1 MKKNSQ
7 LQDLLKKYSAS
18 DKFDKNSFIA
28 EFYNLLLETKWAKEA
43 KETVRK
49 RQHSEYYLNECSNIE
64 DGDYKQEFA
73 LGVKLMTIIETC
85 LKLDHHSDDSSYFL
99 EFMLGVLDDESAGKS
114 ELIARYNNLMSTLQA
129 FQIKKHFKSQLYKTL
144 ERSKHLD
151 IVFNRKRNSTRLLE
165 QIVDDWEKA
174 ESKLTTHKHTSNM
187 NYKELVLN
195 SLSEDNRQHPDR
207 YFYREW
213 KKAEK
218 EFYDIEEFFDG
229 CYMIINK
236 WKKVFKDWQFEQV
249 MECNDNLVI
258 IRQDRMTYPEDK
270 EKSKDEQKRED
281 DEYWCAEMDR
291 RRGEKHI
298 YNINMPISQV
308 LGEVGFRGGH
318 WNYKHIE
325 ALESA
330 ISKARARVLIDD
342 LQDEFKAKASITE
355 SPKTTIKGFNTSL
368 QPEQTE
374 SLYSQMKDDYIDC
387 TLDDFKAMF
396 SDSPKPLKWIDK
408 SPKRN
413 QPNKKTIFEFIYLLK
428 EYDYIKKIELNT
440 TATEPN
446 NLYRKLELLFP
457 DLNNFPESNVSGKA
471 EKNTPRK
478 KKLEDIIKSI

>member
-7 LQDLLKKYSAS
+7 LQDLLKKFSTS

-28 EFYNLLLETKWAKEA
+28 EIYNLLLETKWAKEA

-85 LKLDHHSDDSSYFL
+85 LKLDHLSDDSSYFL

-144 ERSKHLD
+144 KRSKHLD

-195 SLSEDNRQHPDR
+195 SMSEDNRQHPDR

-218 EFYDIEEFFDG
+218 EFYDVKEFFDG

-236 WKKVFKDWQFEQV
+236 WKAVFEEWQHKHV
-249 MECNDNLVI
+249 MECNDALVI

-270 EKSKDEQKRED
+270 EKSKDEQKREA
-281 DEYWCAEMDR
+281 DEYWSNEFNER
-291 RRGEKHI
+291 RAKDYI
-298 YNINMPISQV
+298 YRVDLPISQV

-342 LQDEFKAKASITE
+342 LQDEFKAKVSTTE
-355 SPKTTIKGFNTSL
+355 SSKTTIKGFDTSL
-368 QPEQTE
+368 QPGQIA
-374 SLYSQMKDDYIDC
+374 SLYRQMKGVYIAQETTKENFEALC
-387 TLDDFKAMF
+387 CGGDFEAIYWVHKGK
-396 SDSPKPLKWIDK
+396 D
-408 SPKRN
+408 N
-413 QPNKKTIFEFIYLLK
+413 EPNKTSLSSFIYTILK
-428 EYDYIKKIELNT
+428 QTKKIGKTHFNCEIASIKK
-440 TATEPN
+440 
-446 NLYRKLELLFP
+446 
-457 DLNNFPESNVSGKA
+457 DSNFDYYADIFNKMK
-471 EKNTPRK
+471 KNIPP
-478 KKLEDIIKSI
+478 L